1 MNCVQKSMKAM
12 SAIQLNLVVIRSGN
26 IDQAAVFYQQLGLSF
41 IKHQHGTGLEH
52 FASDMGCITFEIYP
66 CTPGT
71 VPTTATRLGFQVTSV
86 DAIVWE
92 LKKHGAS
99 IISPPANSP
108 WGRRAVVADPDGHR
122 IELTQLQ

>member
-1 MNCVQKSMKAM
+1 M
-12 SAIQLNLVVIRSGN
+12 SEIQLNLVVIRSRN
-26 IDQAAVFYQQLGLSF
+26 IDQAAMFYQQLGLSF

-52 FASDMGCITFEIYP
+52 FASTVGCVTLELYP
-66 CTPGT
+66 YTPGT

-86 DAIVWE
+86 DAVVSE

-99 IISPPANSP
+99 IISSPANSP

-122 IELTQLQ
+122 IELTQPQPPS